1 MVLNHL
7 HDLGD
12 LEEFET
18 IKQSDDLNNEE
29 QTLLL
34 VVETH
39 GLKWNQRDEIVK
51 KLALKISLADQSQV
65 LDFTLFSF
73 RLVANQKV
81 DTKGN

>member
-1 MVLNHL
+1 MALNHL

-12 LEEFET
+12 LENFEAVE
-18 IKQSDDLNNEE
+18 QPDDLNYEE

-34 VVETH
+34 VHDTN

-51 KLALKISLADQSQV
+51 KLALEISYAYQVQV

-73 RLVANQKV
+73 RLVVNQKV
-81 DTKGN
+81 YAKGN

>member
-51 KLALKISLADQSQV
+51 KLSLEISLADQSQV